1 MKEYLLF
8 REGHTILFALHTL
21 NNLPSEVST
30 DGLFETRALPALT
43 SLEIK
48 DQYIALCEDLYDV
61 TFTEKEEFK
70 LRNAFDNLIKH
81 RFSREYDT
89 YFNYIKDGRSYKLVL
104 LPVGRNVLKQNIDL
118 IELLYNGDAEAYF
131 TGCVDRNL
139 VKSLTKGERAS
150 YTKAKKNQES
160 QINYNQM
167 DLEQSINEVE
177 NEASIRLNKTLR
189 SLNISLDKAV
199 DILSNKGIEI
209 EARPT
214 TKITAE
220 TEAILIDEIAK
231 ETNAIPPA
239 APKPEV
245 TPFDELSDDLM
256 NQIKIATDEKTG
268 YWRTIELQDE
278 LIELT
283 TTQEIYSDNAVIRQL
298 TDKVE
303 LLEGTG
309 AHKAKIVHAKSQL
322 IMAILRRIKY
332 LRNPNAGTKS
342 EEKATKHGLLMWKAW
357 GSYSATHEDLTNAQS
372 KELVRRNASLFYVKV
387 RGDEKLT
394 REQFNTLAAGK
405 KLPFFTRLRFTIKY
419 LFN

>member
-89 YFNYIKDGRSYKLVL
+89 YFNYVKSGRSFKLVL
-104 LPVGRNVLKQNIDL
+104 LPAGKNVLRQNIDL
-118 IELLYNGDAEAYF
+118 VEMLYNGDAEGYF
-131 TGCVDRNL
+131 TGSVDRKF
-139 VKSLTKGERAS
+139 VKVLTTAEKVS

-160 QINYNQM
+160 QINYNQV
-167 DLEQSINEVE
+167 DLEHSINEVE
-177 NEASIRLNKTLR
+177 NEAEVRLNKTLR
-189 SLNISLDKAV
+189 DLNISLDKAV
-199 DILSNKGIEI
+199 ELLSNKGIEI

-214 TKITAE
+214 TKISPE
-220 TEAILIDEIAK
+220 TRDILADEVAK
-231 ETNAIPPA
+231 STNAIQPEAPEK
-239 APKPEV
+239 PKP
-245 TPFDELSDDLM
+245 TPFEELSEELM
-256 NQIKIATDEKTG
+256 QNIKIATDEKIG
-268 YWRTIELQDE
+268 YWKTLELQDK
-278 LIELT
+278 LIDLVT
-283 TTQEIYSDNAVIRQL
+283 SQEIYSDNSVIRQL
-298 TDKVE
+298 FDKIE

-309 AHKAKIVHAKSQL
+309 AHKAKIVYKKSQL
-322 IMAILRRIKY
+322 IMAMMRRMRF
-332 LRNPNAGTKS
+332 LLNPHAVKS
-342 EEKATKHGLLMWKAW
+342 DSKTSFDTSLWRVW
-357 GSYSATHEDLTNAQS
+357 AQYS
-372 KELVRRNASLFYVKV
+372 KENDDVTGGEAKELIRRNCTVFYVKV
-387 RGDEKLT
+387 RGDVKLT
-394 REQFNTLAAGK
+394 KKEYHTLVKGG
-405 KLPFFTRLRFTIKY
+405 KLPFFTRLKLTLKY